1 MLAGVNLRNL
11 YMLNYKKEILYPL
24 LVASVLIAVVVLS
37 LFYTT
42 YRLNE
47 VATSKD
53 LIDIQRYNIIELR
66 NAILDAESS
75 QRGYLLTNNVTFLEH
90 YEESKQ
96 QVVSSIKNI
105 KKDEESFAEITPL
118 IEKVKALSAEKFNII
133 EASINVQLNAG
144 SYASHLTL
152 SKDRGK
158 LVMDA
163 IRVSLSEADRLL
175 VKNRQTL
182 ETKMQNTI
190 RFTVTAAIAL
200 VLTILAILIF
210 SYRHTLKLFNEIL
223 SSTSKLNHLSHQAT
237 HDALTSLYNRRGFEA
252 ILEDVHQ
259 IAMNEKRKYAIFYMD
274 LDGFKAINDQY
285 SHEMGDQ
292 LLIAVGRIFQSCL
305 RENDCL
311 ARLGGDEFTLIVRN
325 FRDKDE
331 LTILA
336 QRLIDALNNPIQIDG
351 NALHVGVSIGVAIY
365 RVDGFSTET
374 LMSAADNAMYK
385 AKKAG
390 KNRISFLH

>member
-1 MLAGVNLRNL
+1 MVVRVNLRNL
-11 YMLNYKKEILYPL
+11 YMLNYKREILYPL
-24 LVASVLIAVVVLS
+24 VAASVLIAVVVLS

-53 LIDIQRYNIIELR
+53 LIDIQRYNIVELR
-66 NAILDAESS
+66 NAILDAENS

-96 QVVSSIKNI
+96 QVISSIANI
-105 KKDEESFAEITPL
+105 KKNKDSFAEVIPL
-118 IEKVKALSAEKFNII
+118 IEKVKALSTEKFNII

-144 SYASHLTL
+144 SYSSHLTL

-158 LVMDA
+158 LVMEA
-163 IRVSLSEADRLL
+163 IRHNLSKADQLL
-175 VKNRQTL
+175 VENRQAL
-182 ETKMQNTI
+182 EAKMQNTL
-190 RFTVTAAIAL
+190 RFTVTSAIAL
-200 VLTILAILIF
+200 VLTILGILIF
-210 SYRHTLKLFNEIL
+210 AYRHTLKMFKEVL
-223 SSTSKLNHLSHQAT
+223 SSTSKLNHLSFQAT
-237 HDALTSLYNRRGFEA
+237 HDTLTSLYNRRGFEA
-252 ILEDVHQ
+252 VLEDTHE
-259 IAMNEKRKYAIFYMD
+259 IALNEKRKYAIFYMD
-274 LDGFKAINDQY
+274 LDGFKAVNDQY

-292 LLIAVGRIFQSCL
+292 LLIAVGRLFQSCL

-311 ARLGGDEFTLIVRN
+311 ARLGGDEFTLIVRS

-336 QRLIDALNNPIQIDG
+336 QRLIDALNNPIYIDG

-365 RVDGFSTET
+365 RIDGFSTEA
-374 LMSAADNAMYK
+374 LMSAADSAMYK
-385 AKKAG
+385 AKRAG
-390 KNRISFLH
+390 KNRMSFLH